1 MQINRPQCS
10 HSVDKFSILNGVQ
23 VFLCQL
29 LLILIGIHLSI
40 YPSIHPFIHLSILFV
55 AYVFSFFLPV
65 CLSDFI
71 LIIILACYPLHAFIY
86 TNSLRSPLLSCL
98 GFCLGTKPDTQTSF
112 GFGFGIWD
120 LAIKRLVVWRV
131 RLPPR
136 GVLWAQP
143 RKQKKKKK
151 KKTHSKPKHNPL
163 PPPQIQDV
171 IRTVEWDLRTYEYKL
186 LGSPV
191 A

>member
-55 AYVFSFFLPV
+55 AYVFSFFSARLSVWFHFNYYTRLLPPTRFY
-65 CLSDFI
+65 LYKFFT
-71 LIIILACYPLHAFIY
+71 LAVVVLFGFLFRDKARY
-86 TNSLRSPLLSCL
+86 TNELWLWLWL
-98 GFCLGTKPDTQTSF
+98 
-112 GFGFGIWD
+112 WD

-143 RKQKKKKK
+143 RKQKKNK

>member
-1 MQINRPQCS
+1 MQINRSQCS

-29 LLILIGIHLSI
+29 LLILIGIHPSI
-40 YPSIHPFIHLSILFV
+40 YLSIHPLCSLCVFFFSARLSVWFHFNYYTRLLPPTRFYLYKFFTLAVVVLFG
-55 AYVFSFFLPV
+55 FLFR
-65 CLSDFI
+65 DK
-71 LIIILACYPLHAFIY
+71 ARY
-86 TNSLRSPLLSCL
+86 TNELWLWLW
-98 GFCLGTKPDTQTSF
+98 
-112 GFGFGIWD
+112 IWD

-151 KKTHSKPKHNPL
+151 KNTFKTQTQSSPSATNPRC
-163 PPPQIQDV
+163 D
-171 IRTVEWDLRTYEYKL
+171 
-186 LGSPV
+186 
-191 A
+191 